1 MPTQT
6 PRVLMAAPTR
16 GAPKMQFMQSVIGTI
31 KDLARRGIE
40 SDFHAEPGSDLV
52 FQRSILASRFLD
64 RPEQFTH
71 LFSVDD
77 YMAFPADLCSR
88 LLGADKSLV
97 GTICSR
103 RTLHVD
109 QIEKAVS
116 DGLPVKQA
124 ILASHEWIVSGAQ
137 SSDNGLCKVENIGFG
152 AVLMR
157 RDVFE
162 TMIGKKTVGRFGGQ
176 GIQFYGFFARR
187 PQDAAVAHIAEDRS
201 FYRRWQHDCGGEVWA
216 LADAQIMHIG
226 DFMYGGSYTDVPSSH
241 RTTV

>member
-1 MPTQT
+1 MMTWHFRPIF
-6 PRVLMAAPTR
+6 A
-16 GAPKMQFMQSVIGTI
+16 SVSWAQI
-31 KDLARRGIE
+31 
-40 SDFHAEPGSDLV
+40 
-52 FQRSILASRFLD
+52 SRWS
-64 RPEQFTH
+64 EQF
-71 LFSVDD
+71 
-77 YMAFPADLCSR
+77 AAGALC
-88 LLGADKSLV
+88 
-97 GTICSR
+97 
-103 RTLHVD
+103 HVD

-124 ILASHEWIVSGAQ
+124 ILASHEWIVSGARP
-137 SSDNGLCKVENIGFG
+137 SDNGLCKVENIGFG

-162 TMIGKKTVGRFGGQ
+162 TMIAKKTVGRFGGQ

-201 FYRRWQHDCGGEVWA
+201 FYRRWQHDCCGEVWA